1 MRFERH
7 SLDFLFPKGDAA
19 HDSVASKLAQEAVV
33 VAAAIAEAHVACIE
47 GDHRNDNG
55 VNLARIAWRAIRKR
69 GIVGGNGAGGFVEEG
84 APRAV
89 EGDIP
94 KRHTGLGVVIVS
106 YHDGKGAGPPMHV
119 GAFRE
124 WNDVYLASQRM
135 VGGDACSGCNRM
147 AEVPLELFACLLATS
162 DALVAGDS
170 VATRDDEAPCFFFH
184 IHACKYRVLANLVTF
199 SEKSAHVG
207 PAAEKSRHTET
218 ACNYAGEISAHNEG
232 VPVEGFDLISTGAW
246 SIVPPLLALGL
257 ALITK
262 EVYSS
267 LTIGV
272 LMGMVIYQ
280 FTLAGVGVDQFIAA
294 FTMVPRMMATQIAD
308 NGALLLFLALL
319 GALTV
324 VIAIAGGS
332 RAYAEWVSKHVKNAR
347 LASILTAVLGIL
359 IFVDDYFNCLTVGA
373 VMRPITDR
381 FHISREKLSWII
393 DSTAAPV
400 CIIAPVSSWAVAVGG
415 YLGEDGFSTFVQSIP
430 YNFYALLTVFFVFF
444 MLITKLD
451 YGSMRAAEEACAQ
464 GHDADDIPR
473 EGSALAAV
481 STTRLP
487 EKNVEA
493 YEGDHP
499 GVPSVVTEE
508 ADIDD
513 AASGAID
520 EYKGLNISE
529 NGRVFDLI
537 VPIVVLIVF
546 SILGMMYVGGFFEGV
561 DFATAVGEDP
571 VTGLCIGSCV
581 ALVVSAA
588 MFLPRKL
595 TTLEGFVEGISE
607 GVRSMVG
614 AIMIL
619 VLAWSLGGLCRHLL
633 GTGEFVSGV
642 LNGLGVGLTLLP
654 AIIFLVAAFIGFA
667 MGTSWGTIAL
677 ILPIVIGVFPTD
689 DPLFLVAV
697 GSTLAGAV
705 YGDHISPI
713 SDTTIL
719 SSAGAKCNHLR
730 HVATQ
735 IPYATL
741 VMITCFIGYIVA
753 GFTGNPWISL
763 ALGAVIIVVAVIT
776 LHKLNF
782 GVKKGETA

>member
-1 MRFERH
+1 M
-7 SLDFLFPKGDAA
+7 
-19 HDSVASKLAQEAVV
+19 
-33 VAAAIAEAHVACIE
+33 
-47 GDHRNDNG
+47 
-55 VNLARIAWRAIRKR
+55 
-69 GIVGGNGAGGFVEEG
+69 
-84 APRAV
+84 
-89 EGDIP
+89 
-94 KRHTGLGVVIVS
+94 
-106 YHDGKGAGPPMHV
+106 
-119 GAFRE
+119 
-124 WNDVYLASQRM
+124 
-135 VGGDACSGCNRM
+135 
-147 AEVPLELFACLLATS
+147 
-162 DALVAGDS
+162 
-170 VATRDDEAPCFFFH
+170 
-184 IHACKYRVLANLVTF
+184 
-199 SEKSAHVG
+199 
-207 PAAEKSRHTET
+207 
-218 ACNYAGEISAHNEG
+218 
-232 VPVEGFDLISTGAW
+232 EGFDLISTGAW

-294 FTMVPRMMATQIAD
+294 FTMVPRMMATQIAE

-347 LASILTAVLGIL
+347 LASVLTAVLGIL

-430 YNFYALLTVFFVFF
+430 YNFYALLTIFFVFF

-481 STTRLP
+481 SATRLS

-546 SILGMMYVGGFFEGV
+546 SILGMMYAGGFFEGV

-581 ALVVSAA
+581 ALVVAAA

-619 VLAWSLGGLCRHLL
+619 VLAWSLGGLCRHML

-741 VMITCFIGYIVA
+741 VMVTCFIGYIVA

-763 ALGAVIIVVAVIT
+763 ALGAVIIVVAVIA